1 MTEIDEIKQKLDIVD
16 VVGQYVSLKKSG
28 KNYKGLCPFHGEKT
42 PSFMVN
48 QELQIYKCFGCN
60 EGGDIFSFVEK
71 MEGYDFRQALETLA
85 ERAGIKL
92 KEFSRNENEDGNKKM
107 LIEINDVTKKF
118 YHYILTKHK
127 VGKSALDYLVI
138 KRKLSSQTVN
148 DWELGYAPNS
158 WSSLLDFMLNKGY
171 QEKDLLRAGV
181 IMPDKFERK
190 SNDKF
195 RGRIIFPLTGIDGK
209 VLGFGGR
216 TTTDREPKYLNTPET
231 SIFHKENFLFGLNKT
246 RMEIKA
252 LGVVIVEGYMDAI
265 SAYQAG
271 ITNVVATCGTAL
283 TMPHLKILSRYTKD
297 LTFCFDSDSAGINA
311 TLRAIDMCA
320 QLDLNPKVAM
330 LPEGNK
336 DIDDLAKSG
345 PDAVRKMM
353 TDALPAYDFVIK
365 VVETKNDSKTAIG
378 KKKIMEEVCAY
389 LSRSQNPAI
398 TSHYAQVLGEKLSIS
413 SESILEYVEDH
424 NEEKIQTH
432 IDAAVRLSTAKSPQ
446 DYLLALL
453 FTQDKLDK
461 SKEILQNLTPEDL
474 AQSQNSGIYN
484 KLYEYI
490 ENHGDLS
497 VKSFIQGLTD
507 QALVKARD
515 LSLWDV
521 GDFNK
526 NTDEYLVELTETV
539 KRIKKESDKRKMS
552 SLTYQIR
559 EAEKQN
565 DAETVKKLT
574 EAFKEVSKAIT
585 L

>member
-574 EAFKEVSKAIT
+574 EAFKEVSKAIS